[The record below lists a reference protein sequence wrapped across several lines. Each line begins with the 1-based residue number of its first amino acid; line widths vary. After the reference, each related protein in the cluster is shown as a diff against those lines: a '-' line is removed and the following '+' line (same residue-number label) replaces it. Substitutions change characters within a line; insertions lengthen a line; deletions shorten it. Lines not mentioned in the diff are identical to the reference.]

1 MNAEL
6 FQAIES
12 ANLSAQVNV
21 VSGYNQ
27 FVRALAAQPEVQRLF
42 GAVQSPKDAAE
53 LLLRVQNILR
63 DPYDPAYETP
73 HDVALAAYFWVLK
86 MTAPKLAQE
95 AANQVLECP
104 GCWWAHKL
112 AEKLLA
118 ATTAELDGHSEQPSP
133 NGEALPVS

>member
-6 FQAIES
+6 FQAIEC

-27 FVRALAAQPEVQRLF
+27 FVRALVAQPEVQMLL
-42 GAVQSPKDAAE
+42 GAVRSQEDAAE
-53 LLLRVQNILR
+53 LLLRVLNTLR
-63 DPYDPAYETP
+63 VPHDPAYENP
-73 HDVALAAYFWVLK
+73 HDVALAAYLWVLSK
-86 MTAPKLAQE
+86 TDPKLAHE
-95 AANQVLECP
+95 AASQVLACP

-112 AEKLLA
+112 AENLLA
-118 ATTAELDGHSEQPSP
+118 ATTAEPDSRSEQPSP